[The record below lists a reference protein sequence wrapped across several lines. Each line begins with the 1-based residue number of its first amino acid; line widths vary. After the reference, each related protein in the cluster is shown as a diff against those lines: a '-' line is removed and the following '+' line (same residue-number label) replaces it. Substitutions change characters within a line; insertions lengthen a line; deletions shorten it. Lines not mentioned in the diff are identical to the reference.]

1 MTKGKLWRKVY
12 LAYTFVGVPTN
23 MRLAIH
29 VRQGD
34 PVQHDS
40 ASLCWSKLESD
51 TRQFILVISKYNIGK
66 KFPGECGPQLL
77 VHCAN

>member
-51 TRQFILVISKYNIGK
+51 TRQFILVISSTTLEKS
-66 KFPGECGPQLL
+66 FL
-77 VHCAN
+77 VNVGLSS